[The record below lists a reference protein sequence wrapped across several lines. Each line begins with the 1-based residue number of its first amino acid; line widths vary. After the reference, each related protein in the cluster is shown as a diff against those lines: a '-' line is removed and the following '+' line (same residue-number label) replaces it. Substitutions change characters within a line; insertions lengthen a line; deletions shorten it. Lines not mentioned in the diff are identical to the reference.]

1 MKLNGQWDKQ
11 DNALTRGEDGVWSSA
26 ATEVPTGIWEYSFQV
41 DGPNVEVST
50 CSLKHK
56 CGWLVSWLQARTVLK
71 ENTTNHPT

>member
-1 MKLNGQWDKQ
+1 VKLNGQWDKQ

-50 CSLKHK
+50 
-56 CGWLVSWLQARTVLK
+56 
-71 ENTTNHPT
+71 